1 MCSSGSRDSFGNN
14 PGNRSGLGVIA
25 SFYLWAGNG
34 LVRGRLYPRYASGTF
49 VGKRGVGGGCLW
61 IGGISGLVGM
71 GFNVSG
77 SGFETWKVRG
87 LGFQWVDELVVA

>member
-1 MCSSGSRDSFGNN
+1 M
-14 PGNRSGLGVIA
+14 NRSGFGVIA

-34 LVRGRLYPRYASGTF
+34 LVRGRLYPRYASGTS
-49 VGKRGVGGGCLW
+49 VGKRSVKEISVCGL
-61 IGGISGLVGM
+61 GGIRGLVAM

-77 SGFETWKVRG
+77 FGFEPWKVRG